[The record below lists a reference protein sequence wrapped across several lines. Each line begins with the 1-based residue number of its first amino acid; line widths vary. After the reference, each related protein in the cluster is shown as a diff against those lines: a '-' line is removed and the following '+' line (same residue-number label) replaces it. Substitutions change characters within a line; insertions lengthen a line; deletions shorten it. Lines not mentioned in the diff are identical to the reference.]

1 MFSVD
6 TTNITNNTDITD
18 VFDFIGVPYSVQ
30 IFLYI
35 YNTVLPIVALLGNG
49 IVIYSSI
56 KYNLLN
62 MDSTFVALLTNVAI
76 ADFYIVFTTFIPKA
90 TTIYAKKWVLGKA
103 ICFINADIPSVGG
116 SCEMVTLAVL
126 SSCKLYRLAFPFHGN
141 LSLCQTVG
149 LICVFWVWSSI
160 PAVHSIL
167 TDSFAYFD
175 PNAFDCF
182 MSTYSVSC

>member
-6 TTNITNNTDITD
+6 TTNITNITD
-18 VFDFIGVPYSVQ
+18 VFDFIGVPFSVQ

-62 MDSTFVALLTNVAI
+62 MESTLMALLTNVAI

-116 SCEMVTLAVL
+116 LCEMSTLAFL
-126 SSCKLYRLAFPFHGN
+126 SSYKLYRLTFPFHGT
-141 LSLCQTVG
+141 LSLRQAVG

-160 PAVHSIL
+160 PAVQSIL
-167 TDSFAYFD
+167 TNSFAYFD

-182 MSTYSVSC
+182 ISTYSVSC